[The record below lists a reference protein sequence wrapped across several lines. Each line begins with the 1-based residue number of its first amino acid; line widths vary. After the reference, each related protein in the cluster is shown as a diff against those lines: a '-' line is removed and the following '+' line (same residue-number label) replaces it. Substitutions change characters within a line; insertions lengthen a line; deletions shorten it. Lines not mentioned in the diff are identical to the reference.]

1 MGRIFA
7 VIPAAGRSDRMGRPK
22 QLLDVN
28 GQPMLLAVIEPI
40 TASECVQGVVV
51 VTNSHVA
58 PSLDLDRPKVNV
70 VINDDPKADMIDS
83 VRKALTHLQER
94 EGLTDSDGVLI
105 CPGDQPG
112 LTLIDI
118 DHCCQ
123 TFLHNQDRIVIA
135 THGGKRGHP
144 LIFPGS
150 LIPFVMSHACDNTGL
165 RALPQQH
172 SDLITE
178 IECTNPAVLR
188 NVNTP
193 DDYRRLAPQADG

>member
-135 THGGKRGHP
+135 THHGKRGHP
-144 LIFPGS
+144 LVFPAS
-150 LIPFVMSHACDNTGL
+150 MIPFVMSEACANGL
-165 RALPQQH
+165 RSLPEAH
-172 SDLITE
+172 GDRVVTTE
-178 IECTNPAVLR
+178 CQSAAVLR

-193 DDYRRLAPQADG
+193 EDYDRLPPT